1 MNNLGKVYR
10 KLGRY
15 EQSLQYLEQ
24 ALYIRG
30 EIDRRGEGRTLKNLG
45 TVHEKL
51 GNKQQAMHYYKEAL
65 SIAQEV
71 EDREGQGKTLR
82 NLGKLYLD
90 QQLYEVAL
98 ASLLLAQNILNEAQ
112 SPYYDE
118 SQRGIDTLR
127 KAVGDQEYTALLALV
142 EPQAQQIVEQA
153 LHNEME

>member
-1 MNNLGKVYR
+1 MNK
-10 KLGRY
+10 
-15 EQSLQYLEQ
+15 QYLEQ
-24 ALYIRG
+24 AFYIRR
-30 EIDRRGEGRTLKNLG
+30 EIDRGGEGRTLKNLG
-45 TVHEKL
+45 TVHEIL
-51 GNKQQAMHYYKEAL
+51 GNKQQAMRYYKEAL

-112 SPYYDE
+112 SPYYGE

-127 KAVGDQEYTALLALV
+127 KAIGEEKYTTLVAQV
-142 EPQAQQIVEQA
+142 EPQVQQIVDQA
-153 LHNEME
+153 LCEEVE